1 MRRGACRLHGLNKSC
16 DQTDIEIMYNLHIPM
31 PIQCGQMN
39 DHITGADKCV
49 EFFRKI
55 EILARKRHALDGF
68 FQSEEIEQVLPYETI
83 LSCNSD
89 TYHGI
94 ILNFNTLTCLP
105 IADPD
110 RL

>member
-1 MRRGACRLHGLNKSC
+1 
-16 DQTDIEIMYNLHIPM
+16 
-31 PIQCGQMN
+31 
-39 DHITGADKCV
+39 
-49 EFFRKI
+49 
-55 EILARKRHALDGF
+55 LDGF